1 MTAARDDSVDWDE
14 GYRGNLQYVIVK
26 QSSEGSGEAFEM
38 DTQGADEPLS
48 KPTVANVTIV
58 AAKKAADDPYIMQ
71 FKKLSGGFF
80 HNVVVTV
87 ADDSLNTFDSCARI
101 RQGSETLVNTALVF
115 NNWIQD
121 CANDG
126 SGGSLVSAD
135 SDAGADAV
143 GNATVVVADPA
154 LDAILASQAAE
165 AVLDSAINWTEV
177 NAAYSE
183 STANTSYLD
192 ATDFIGAVNPDG
204 SNPWWAGWTI
214 PGSL

>member
-1 MTAARDDSVDWDE
+1 
-14 GYRGNLQYVIVK
+14 
-26 QSSEGSGEAFEM
+26 
-38 DTQGADEPLS
+38 
-48 KPTVANVTIV
+48 
-58 AAKKAADDPYIMQ
+58 MQ

-165 AVLDSAINWTEV
+165 AVLDAAINWTEV

-204 SNPWWAGWTI
+204 SNPWWASWTI